1 MFLEIVES
9 FQSLDQSPAFGKTAP
24 AMKMLNLIQNRDFS
38 SVNSIQQK
46 RLIRFEKGSD
56 VETLPSGRDM
66 GG

>member
-1 MFLEIVES
+1 MFLEIVEG
-9 FQSLDQSPAFGKTAP
+9 FQSVAQSPAFGKTTP
-24 AMKMLNLIQNRDFS
+24 AVKMFDLIQNRDFS